1 MKQRIATQMNLKM
14 PPAAGMTYVFH
25 NLCSCSTHIKFT
37 VDVCYGH
44 ILYIDHIVRV
54 LSQSPPSTSHP
65 DSLPS
70 PSLSFPFVQNV
81 ESYEYELPENFE
93 DEEIE
98 EDEAF
103 NSEDERMY
111 GHLFEDDHLGAGG
124 GWTDE
129 DDDEEEEEDEDED
142 EDDSEGAPTDL
153 LDSDEEDI
161 NAILQR
167 RKDGSDTSPSSEDD
181 EDDSG
186 TSSGNEQEEE
196 EDDDE
201 QRRQDLVES
210 VTGRA
215 QKLSNRLKHKQQV
228 RTEAYP
234 ESEYNLPGMCFVV

>member
-1 MKQRIATQMNLKM
+1 MYAMAT
-14 PPAAGMTYVFH
+14 Y
-25 NLCSCSTHIKFT
+25 C
-37 VDVCYGH
+37 
-44 ILYIDHIVRV
+44 ILTILFGFFLNRPLLRH
-54 LSQSPPSTSHP
+54 THP

-81 ESYEYELPENFE
+81 ESYEYELPEDFE

-124 GWTDE
+124 GWTD
-129 DDDEEEEEDEDED
+129 DDDDDDED

-186 TSSGNEQEEE
+186 TSSGHEKEEE
-196 EDDDE
+196 EDDE

-215 QKLSNRLKHKQQV
+215 QKMSKRLKHKQQV

-234 ESEYNLPGMCFVV
+234 ESEYNLPGMCFVL